1 MIHRSLVCVHPF
13 GSVSSLDDVRTCAHT
28 QMQPHPECGQCTIRE
43 RRAVGTMDLH
53 DWYEP
58 SGVVLCP
65 TGKRGYRDERTAVRA
80 LHAIQHRAAPDRKK
94 KAVVEIAA
102 YPCRSCPHWH
112 LTSAPQTKRRTGAPR
127 SRSRR

>member
-1 MIHRSLVCVHPF
+1 MCVYPF

-28 QMQPHPECGQCTIRE
+28 QEQSHPECGQCTIRE
-43 RRAVGTMDLH
+43 RRAVSTMDPH
-53 DWYEP
+53 GRHEP
-58 SGVVLCP
+58 PGVVHCP
-65 TGKRGYRDERTAVRA
+65 TGKRGYRDGRAAVKA
-80 LHAIQHRAAPDRKK
+80 LQGIQRRAAPDRKK
-94 KAVVEIAA
+94 KAVVETSA